1 MRQLSGAVD
10 AEQTRRAA
18 GRRTRR
24 CAHPA
29 SRRNACWMMLAA
41 CSPHARRGD
50 EPDVEGD
57 QADDLSQHAGEEAEP
72 YVDDDQDDGSRS
84 TWSRPT

>member
-1 MRQLSGAVD
+1 
-10 AEQTRRAA
+10 
-18 GRRTRR
+18 
-24 CAHPA
+24 
-29 SRRNACWMMLAA
+29 MMLAA